1 MLWQVRSTEWWAKTS
16 MDALQLLALQVW
28 SDTSSEGLLVTDPA
42 GTIWLINSRLREWFH
57 LPTIPP
63 TIESLLRYTDSTMPE
78 LGSLA
83 AIADH
88 AGEVHWGNVRIQR
101 YPPQR
106 LVWQQVPLF
115 EGDSVAGSLVIFR
128 DATTQGQLE
137 LAKQSFLSMISHDLR
152 TPLSTIL
159 GFAELLYN
167 NRGELSQEEQSEFL
181 EHIIKN
187 ATELSRYAQIALDI
201 MYLEADMQDF
211 EVETVFLDR
220 FVRHWLSDAKH
231 RLSAEQI
238 MYHDGA
244 PNGPMAYV
252 STAALHR
259 ILYILV
265 EFALVES
272 PLDAA
277 VDIRLTYD
285 ESQAHIL
292 VDHRAPGLTAEDA
305 GALFRLMHPRD
316 LSEAGR
322 PQLHRMQLY
331 VANLLA
337 ERQRGY
343 LTLRCQDDARYEFDL
358 AVPLAFPSVA

>member
-1 MLWQVRSTEWWAKTS
+1 

-28 SDTSSEGLLVTDPA
+28 SDTSSEGLLVVDAA
-42 GTIWLINSRLREWFH
+42 GTIWLINSRLQEWLH
-57 LPTIPP
+57 LPIIPR
-63 TIESLLRYTDSTMPE
+63 TMDSLLRSTRATMPE
-78 LGSLA
+78 LGPLA
-83 AIADH
+83 TLSEYP
-88 AGEVHWGNVRIQR
+88 GSTRWGNVRIQHH
-101 YPPQR
+101 PPQR
-106 LVWQQVPLF
+106 LVWQQIPLF
-115 EGDSVAGSLVIFR
+115 EGDQIAGSLVIFR

-167 NRGELSQEEQSEFL
+167 NRDVLSQEEQSEFL

-187 ATELSRYAQIALDI
+187 ANELSRYTQIALDI

-211 EVETVFLDR
+211 EVETVSLDR
-220 FVRHWLSDAKH
+220 FMRHWLSDARH

-238 MYHDGA
+238 MYHDGTA
-244 PNGPMAYV
+244 NGPMAYV
-252 STAALHR
+252 SPAALHR

-265 EFALVES
+265 EFALIES
-272 PLDAA
+272 PLDDA
-277 VDIRLTYD
+277 VNIHLTYD

-292 VDHRAPGLTAEDA
+292 VDHHAPGLTAEDA
-305 GALFRLMHPRD
+305 AILFRLMHPRD

-343 LTLRCQDDARYEFDL
+343 LTLRRQDDARYEFDL
-358 AVPLAFPSVA
+358 AVPLALSPVA

>member
-1 MLWQVRSTEWWAKTS
+1 MEWRAKSS
-16 MDALQLLALQVW
+16 MDALQLLALEAW
-28 SDTSSEGLLVTDPA
+28 SDTSGEGLLVTDPT
-42 GTIWLINSRLREWFH
+42 GRIWLINSRLREWFH
-57 LPTIPP
+57 LPIIPH
-63 TIESLLRYTDSTMPE
+63 TMDSLLRFTEATMPE

-83 AIADH
+83 TMPDRPGGIQ
-88 AGEVHWGNVRIQR
+88 WGNVRIQH

-106 LVWQQVPLF
+106 LVWQQIPLL
-115 EGDSVAGSLVIFR
+115 ENERVAGSLVIFR

-167 NRGELSQEEQSEFL
+167 NRGELSVEEQSEFL

-187 ATELSRYAQIALDI
+187 ANDLSRYTQIALDI
-201 MYLEADMQDF
+201 MYLEADKQEF
-211 EVETVFLDR
+211 EVESVLLDR
-220 FVRHWLSDAKH
+220 FVSHWLSDARH
-231 RLSAEQI
+231 RLSADQI
-238 MYHDGA
+238 LYHDGSA
-244 PNGPMAYV
+244 NGPMAFV
-252 STAALHR
+252 APSALHR

-265 EFALVES
+265 EFALIES
-272 PLDAA
+272 PLDDA
-277 VDIRLTYD
+277 VDIRLAYD

-292 VDHRAPGLTAEDA
+292 VDHRAPRLTAEDA

-331 VANLLA
+331 VATLLA

-343 LTLRCQDDARYEFDL
+343 LTLRCRDDARYEFDL
-358 AVPLAFPSVA
+358 AMPLALSSVA